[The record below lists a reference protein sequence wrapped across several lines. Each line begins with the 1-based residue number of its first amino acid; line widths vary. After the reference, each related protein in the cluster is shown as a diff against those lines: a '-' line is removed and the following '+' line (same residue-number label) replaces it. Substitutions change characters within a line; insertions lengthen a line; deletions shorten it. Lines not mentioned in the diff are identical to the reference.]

1 MTDMPTARF
10 ALPLLEA
17 GQAQKEM
24 FHNEAL
30 LRIDSLLHASV
41 IAIGTEVPPGDP
53 APGDCWIVGAA
64 PSGAWAGQAHA
75 LASWS
80 AGGWRFV
87 AAREGMCVWAAAA
100 RERALFRDGAWHVG
114 EVHGRLFVEGRQVVG
129 PQFAAIMEPTGGP
142 TVDEAARAAIVSV
155 LEALRAHG
163 LIEPV

>member
-41 IAIGTEVPPGDP
+41 IAIGVEAPPADP

-64 PSGAWAGQAHA
+64 PGGEWAGQAHA
-75 LASWS
+75 LASWT

-87 AAREGMCVWAAAA
+87 AAREGMRAWAAAA
-100 RERALFRDGAWHVG
+100 REPALFRDGAWRVG
-114 EVHGRLFVEGRQVVG
+114 EAHGRLFVAGRQVVG
-129 PQFAAIMEPTGGP
+129 PQFTAIMEPTGGS
-142 TVDEAARAAIVSV
+142 TVDEAARATIVSV